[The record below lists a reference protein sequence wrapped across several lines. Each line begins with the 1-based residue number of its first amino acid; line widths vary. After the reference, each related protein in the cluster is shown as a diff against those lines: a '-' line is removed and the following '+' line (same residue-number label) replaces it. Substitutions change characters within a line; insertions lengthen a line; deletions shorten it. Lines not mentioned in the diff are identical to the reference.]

1 MKIVLMSISTWPAL
15 ACSVALLAACGSAAT
30 GTTAPGGS
38 GEPNSGGHRL
48 RLVTSFYP
56 LQFATA
62 RIAGSLADV
71 SSLTKPGGEP
81 HDLELAPR
89 DVARIADADLVVYL
103 SGFQPAVDDAV
114 RSEARRTSLD
124 VAPAARLDLTGVA
137 EESGRAGRTAV
148 DPHFWL
154 DPTRLS
160 AVADLIA
167 DRLSRLDPAG
177 ASTFQ
182 ANAQALGADLAA
194 LDAEFSTGLASC
206 TNRDVVTSHQAFGY
220 LAQRYHLTQVGITG
234 PAPEQEPDP
243 ATLAR
248 VADFVRDNGVRT
260 IYYET
265 LLSPAIARTVAAE
278 TGARTAVLDPIEGI
292 TRASPGRDYLDVMR
306 ADLAALKAGQPC
318 P

>member
-1 MKIVLMSISTWPAL
+1 MKIVLMSIWARPVL
-15 ACSVALLAACGSAAT
+15 ACSVALLAACGSAAA
-30 GTTAPGGS
+30 GAPASGGGDDTAG
-38 GEPNSGGHRL
+38 GGHRL

-62 RIAGSLADV
+62 RITGNLAEV
-71 SSLTKPGGEP
+71 SSLTKPGAEP
-81 HDLELAPR
+81 HDLELSPR
-89 DVARIADADLVVYL
+89 DVARIADADLVVYV
-103 SGFQPAVDDAV
+103 SGFQSAVDDAV
-114 RSEARRTSLD
+114 RSEARQTSLD

-137 EESGRAGRTAV
+137 EVPGRSGRAVV

-154 DPTRLS
+154 DPTRLA
-160 AVADLIA
+160 AVADLIT
-167 DRLSRLDPAG
+167 DRLARIDPADAG
-177 ASTFQ
+177 AFR
-182 ANAQALGADLAA
+182 ANAQALDADLGA
-194 LDAEFSTGLASC
+194 LDAEFSAGLATC
-206 TNRDVVTSHQAFGY
+206 TNRDIVTSHQAFGY
-220 LAQRYHLTQVGITG
+220 LAQRYHMTQVGITG
-234 PAPEQEPDP
+234 LTPEQEPDP

-248 VADFVRDNGVRT
+248 VADFVRHNGVRT

-292 TRASPGRDYLDVMR
+292 TTASPGRDYLAVMR

>member
-1 MKIVLMSISTWPAL
+1 MKIVLMSIWTWPAL
-15 ACSVALLAACGSAAT
+15 ACSVALLAACGSSAT
-30 GTTAPGGS
+30 GTAAPGGS
-38 GEPNSGGHRL
+38 GDEAGSHRL

-62 RIAGSLADV
+62 RIAENLAEV
-71 SSLTKPGGEP
+71 SSLTKPGAEP
-81 HDLELAPR
+81 HDLELSPR

-114 RSEARRTSLD
+114 RNEARHTALD
-124 VAPAARLDLTGVA
+124 VAPAARLDLKGVA
-137 EESGRAGRTAV
+137 EGPGRAGRRTAV

-160 AVADLIA
+160 AVAQLIT
-167 DRLSRLDPAG
+167 DRLARLDPAD
-177 ASTFQ
+177 ASTFR
-182 ANAQALGADLAA
+182 ANGQALHADLAA

-206 TNRDVVTSHQAFGY
+206 ANRDIVTSHQAFGY
-220 LAQRYHLTQVGITG
+220 LAQRYHMTQVGITG
-234 PAPEQEPDP
+234 LTPEEEPDP

-248 VADFVRDNGVRT
+248 VADFVRVNGVRT

-265 LLSPAIARTVAAE
+265 LVSPAIARTVAGE

-292 TRASPGRDYLDVMR
+292 TTASPGRDYLEVMR
-306 ADLAALKAGQPC
+306 ADLAALEAGQPC